1 MASILVT
8 SPLPADG
15 KSAVAVGLAASLRRA
30 GSVVRLARA
39 RGGDHDAAD
48 AAAFTLLSGVR
59 SPGEPV
65 DPPGPELSPTNTNA
79 NTDIVTVIELASP
92 EQFAA
97 FRTDGAQVV
106 VVTRFGEADYE
117 TLARL
122 IAAVQPVGLVVTAVP
137 RGVQDEEARS
147 ATAAGTTLLGA
158 IPQDRLLAAPAVAE
172 MAAAL
177 EGDLSGAESLYPEAP
192 EWLQVGPITAHGGAD
207 YFRRF
212 ADKTVIT
219 RYDKTDVALSALD
232 AEPACLILT
241 GGDPTLPYV
250 AQRAESE
257 EFALIVTTCETP
269 EAVRRI
275 GDLYGHT
282 RFTGARKVRRAA
294 DLVQAHVDLAALHL
308 SAGTR

>member
-1 MASILVT
+1 MTRILVT

-15 KSAVAVGLAASLRRA
+15 KSAVTVGLAASLRRG
-30 GSVVRLARA
+30 GSIVHLARA

-48 AAAFTLLSGVR
+48 AVAFTFLSGVR
-59 SPGEPV
+59 SPGEPI
-65 DPPGPELSPTNTNA
+65 DAPGPEPDA
-79 NTDIVTVIELASP
+79 DADAVTVIELASP
-92 EQFAA
+92 DQIAA
-97 FRTDGAQVV
+97 FRDGGAQTV
-106 VVTRFGEADYE
+106 VVTRFAEADDE

-122 IAAVQPVGLVVTAVP
+122 VAAVQPLGLVVTAVP
-137 RGVQDEEARS
+137 PGDHDEAARIAAAA
-147 ATAAGTTLLGA
+147 ATPLLGA
-158 IPQDRLLAAPAVAE
+158 IPQDRLLAAPVVTE

-177 EGDLSGAESLYPEAP
+177 EGDLSGAESLYPEAT
-192 EWLQVGPITAHGGAD
+192 EWLQIGPITAHGGAD

-241 GGDPTLPYV
+241 GGEPTLPYV

-257 EFALIVTTCETP
+257 DFALIVTTCDTP

-282 RFTGARKVRRAA
+282 RFTGARKMRRAA
-294 DLVQAHVDLAALHL
+294 DLVQAHLDLAPFRQPLGL
-308 SAGTR
+308 S